1 MTLKFQDFA
10 TGGPLVTGDRVVGLR
25 GGVST
30 IFNSQAAAD
39 VLLRA
44 NNLSDVS
51 NADTSR
57 TNLSAPKT
65 SSGVGSPQGVVA
77 GVLGDLYIDTSAPTD
92 KFYVCVVAGTAITAT
107 WQLQTNL
114 SGALLVANN
123 LSDVANPVTSLS
135 NLGGQPINII
145 GSGDPNGTQ
154 AGTQGVNIYFDTS
167 TLLFWSCTQTGTSLT
182 AVWVLQDQTNGNIPK
197 VDLVST
203 SPTQLST
210 NTLYVGSVTSPS
222 PAVGIMPIAPIAG
235 DIVIFY
241 AAAAAGVTV
250 EIGTAGVVEIS
261 GNLIA
266 SDFFLPQRSSLTLRC
281 FNAAGGGQWFAEG
294 SDGPIII
301 DGSIVVDFQPKN
313 IVGSGNPNGLHA
325 GTEGVNFYFDT
336 AGIQLWICT
345 QTGNAATAV
354 WQVQNQEVGGID
366 VVNLVSTS
374 PAQMLANKLYVG
386 LVASPSPAIGIM
398 PIAPAAGDLLIVYA
412 SATAG
417 VTIQKGTAALINI
430 TNNLVT
436 TDLFIPF
443 RNTVVLRCFNSS
455 GGGQWFSESIDDTVI
470 IDSTT
475 TVGYQPLNIVG
486 SGDPNGA
493 QAGIAGVNFYFDT
506 TTAQVWICT
515 QTGNSATA
523 VWAIQNQNEGG
534 IETIDLV
541 STTPAQMLTNKF
553 YVGVLSSPGPAVG
566 IIPIAPVAGDVVI
579 LYAAAAQGVTVQ
591 RGTAALVE
599 ISGVLVT
606 VSFFLPLHSN
616 AVLRCFSAASG
627 GQWLLESS
635 DGPIII
641 DGTITVGAQP
651 INIVSTGDPNGSNAG
666 SEGVNFYF
674 DTSTEQLWICTQTG
688 NAATAVWKI
697 QNEQAVETIDL
708 VSTTPVQMVEN
719 KFYVGLVSSPSP
731 AMGIMPI
738 APIAGDILIIYSP
751 ATQGVTVNIGTAA
764 LIEITGNLVTSSFF
778 VPQRSNAVLRC
789 FSAASG
795 GQWFLESSDG
805 PLVVDGT
812 IRVGYVARSDAIIP
826 NIFFFS
832 GSKGSD
838 TIIGNGSE
846 AYPYASL
853 GKAITEAL
861 LVASPSTPATVFAM
875 GNETVTGNMS
885 LYPDVNIDGYGPS
898 ISSLTCTG
906 ILSLDSTFD
915 SVSMS
920 RCFVSNLNISAA
932 GGINFISTVSQQQQI
947 IFTNAPILDTPTVN
961 IEGSGG
967 ADNEVY
973 LFSNGKVLT
982 PHTPATYTIKNVT
995 AIFENC
1001 STSGISMDND
1011 TSVNPSILGLTNN
1024 STPNS
1029 LGAISISGSTPFSG
1043 TILFSD
1049 NSYLDSLAMI
1059 GDNVNISTDVTSY
1072 VSGISFSGGASFS
1085 NVITLALSDSIN
1097 ANINFTPANYS
1108 LPVATLYPQAS
1119 TTNNLKGIDN
1129 RLGEIAIQHILYADL
1144 TSMTDVSLPSGNTQL
1159 FFDHV
1164 HIDQSTAYNSAT
1176 STYTAPADG
1185 IYEIMYT
1192 LQATGTGGAGTSN
1205 YWFDSAFYINSTFYD
1220 SGYVSN
1226 RNSLVAVGQV
1236 INTTNAPGSLIISL
1250 TAGDTVNVRGVNNG
1264 NIPLTIQN
1272 TNLSVKYIGP

>member
-1 MTLKFQDFA
+1 MADTKWSQFPP
-10 TGGPLVTGDRVVGLR
+10 GGPIVDTDTLVGLR
-25 GGVST
+25 AGVNIQYSPT
-30 IFNSQAAAD
+30 E
-39 VLLRA
+39 VLLSA
-44 NNLSDVS
+44 KNLSDVT
-51 NADTSR
+51 NTGTSR
-57 TNLSAPKT
+57 TNLSVPKI
-65 SSGVGSPQGVVA
+65 SSGTGSPQGVVA
-77 GVLGDLYIDTSAPTD
+77 GVLGDLYIDTIASTD
-92 KFYVCVVAGTAITAT
+92 KFYVCIVAGTAITAT
-107 WQLQTNL
+107 WQVQTNL

-123 LSDVANPVTSLS
+123 LSDVANPVTSLA
-135 NLGGQPINII
+135 NIGGQQQTIV
-145 GSGDPNGTQ
+145 GTGDPNGFQ
-154 AGTQGVNIYFDTS
+154 AGT
-167 TLLFWSCTQTGTSLT
+167 
-182 AVWVLQDQTNGNIPK
+182 
-197 VDLVST
+197 
-203 SPTQLST
+203 
-210 NTLYVGSVTSPS
+210 
-222 PAVGIMPIAPIAG
+222 AG
-235 DIVIFY
+235 
-241 AAAAAGVTV
+241 
-250 EIGTAGVVEIS
+250 
-261 GNLIA
+261 
-266 SDFFLPQRSSLTLRC
+266 
-281 FNAAGGGQWFAEG
+281 
-294 SDGPIII
+294 
-301 DGSIVVDFQPKN
+301 K
-313 IVGSGNPNGLHA
+313 
-325 GTEGVNFYFDT
+325 NFYFDT
-336 AGIQLWICT
+336 AAVQLWICT
-345 QTGNAATAV
+345 QTGTSVTAV
-354 WQVQNQEVGGID
+354 WAIQNQQGGGID

-374 PAQMLANKLYVG
+374 PAQMVSNKLYIG
-386 LVASPSPAIGIM
+386 LIASPSPAVGIM
-398 PIAPAAGDLLIVYA
+398 PIAPTAGDLLIIYA

-430 TNNLVT
+430 TNNMVSSSF
-436 TDLFIPF
+436 FIPF

-470 IDSTT
+470 IDGTT

-493 QAGIAGVNFYFDT
+493 QAGVLGVNFYFDT

-515 QTGNSATA
+515 QTGSSSTA
-523 VWAIQNQNEGG
+523 VWEIQNKNAGG

-553 YVGVLSSPGPAVG
+553 YVGVLSSPAPAAG
-566 IIPIAPVAGDVVI
+566 IIPVSPIAGDVVI
-579 LYAAAAQGVTVQ
+579 IYAAAAQGVTVQ
-591 RGTAALVE
+591 RGTAALIE
-599 ISGVLVT
+599 ISGNLVT
-606 VSFFLPLHSN
+606 ASFFLPLHSN
-616 AVLRCFSAASG
+616 VVLRCFSAASG
-627 GQWLLESS
+627 GQWFLESS

-641 DGTITVGAQP
+641 DSTITVGSQP
-651 INIVSTGDPNGSNAG
+651 LNIIGTGDPNGVHAG
-666 SEGVNFYF
+666 TAGINFYF
-674 DTSTEQLWICTQTG
+674 DTADLQLWICTQTG
-688 NAATAVWKI
+688 NSSTAVWII
-697 QNEQAVETIDL
+697 QNEQAVETINL

-738 APIAGDILIIYSP
+738 APTAGDILIIYSP

-812 IRVGYVARSDAIIP
+812 IRVGYVTRSDAIIP

-853 GKAITEAL
+853 AKATTEAL
-861 LVASPSTPATVFAM
+861 LVASPSTPTTVFAM
-875 GNETVTGNMS
+875 GNETVTGNIS
-885 LYPDVNIDGYGPS
+885 LYPDVNVGGYGPS

-906 ILSLDSTFD
+906 VLSLDATFD
-915 SVSMS
+915 SVSMA

-932 GGINFISTVSQQQQI
+932 GGINFVSTVSQQQQI

-1059 GDNVNISTDVTSY
+1059 GDNVNVSTDVTSY

-1085 NVITLALSDSIN
+1085 NVITLAVSDSIN
-1097 ANINFTPANYS
+1097 ANINFTPINYS

-1144 TSMTDVSLPSGNTQL
+1144 TPMTDVSLPSGNTQL

-1164 HIDQSTAYNSAT
+1164 HIDQSTAYNSST
-1176 STYTAPADG
+1176 STYTAPANG
-1185 IYEIMYT
+1185 IYELSYT
-1192 LQATGTGGAGTSN
+1192 LQATGTGAALMTN
-1205 YWFDSAFYINSTFYD
+1205 YYFDSAFYINSTFYD

-1226 RNSLVAVGQV
+1226 RNSMVAIGQV
-1236 INTTNAPGSLIISL
+1236 INSTNSPAPLMISL

-1272 TNLSVKYIGP
+1272 TNLSIKYISP